1 METTA
6 LRPDERA
13 RWERDGFFIV
23 KRFIAPDRLLALTD
37 RIVEIADDHH
47 AGRDIGAAM
56 PVFEGALADAPTPS
70 GRLSKV
76 FKLHR
81 DEPLFNSIAVDE
93 AVVSRV
99 ADLLRTEGHDVD
111 CFLSQ
116 FIFKHPGALGQ
127 PWHQDSFYFR
137 MTPPVQVGAWLA
149 VTEAH
154 LDNGPLWVVPG
165 SHLEPIHETV
175 TKDEREHAN
184 MFYVEI
190 QGADTTNEVP
200 VLLDPGDL
208 LIFHS
213 HLRHRSTDN
222 NSSDDRAAMV
232 LHYAAAGTTGV
243 IAPNHDWMPVLRDR
257 VAVT

>member
-1 METTA
+1 VETTT
-6 LRPDERA
+6 LRATERA
-13 RWERDGFFIV
+13 GWDRDGFFVI
-23 KRFIAPDRLLALTD
+23 KRFVDPDTLPALTA
-37 RIVEIADDHH
+37 RIEEIADDHD
-47 AGRDIGAAM
+47 AGRDIGRAM
-56 PVFEGALADAPTPS
+56 PVPEGALAHAPTPA

-81 DEPLFNSIAVDE
+81 DEPLFNELAVHPE
-93 AVVSRV
+93 LLGRV
-99 ADLLRTEGHDVD
+99 AELLGDDLD

-127 PWHQDSFYFR
+127 PWHQDAFYFR

-154 LDNGPLWVVPG
+154 LENGPLWVVPG
-165 SHLEPIHETV
+165 SHHEPIHESV
-175 TKDEREHAN
+175 AKDEREHAN

-190 QGADTTNEVP
+190 QGVDTAEEVP

-208 LIFHS
+208 LVFHS

-222 NSSDDRAAMV
+222 NSADDRAAMV
-232 LHYAAAGTTGV
+232 FHYATPGTTGI
-243 IAPNHDWMPVLRDR
+243 IAPNHDWMPVLRS
-257 VAVT
+257 AAPVTI